1 MINRGAF
8 QKHYGQLRSDI
19 KRVQPKQIL
28 AFATA
33 LPGFF
38 RDRLTMA
45 SAEEQIRRM
54 LERRGEAFLALART
68 RIYESP
74 TSPYLPLLK
83 LAGCEFADLQT
94 HVHRYGLEKTLEQL
108 AREGVYLTSDEF
120 KGKTLVVRGGQSFR
134 VSPQDFM
141 RLDPSSGYTTQSSGT
156 RNEPVRS
163 FISLDWLAVRT
174 PVVGVFFAAHHLFSY
189 AHAVYDGILPA
200 SAGVNTLLTYAK
212 LGVVTDRWFA
222 RTIPADTWLEG
233 RYHSLITHLIVL
245 AGKRFGPG
253 FPRPD
258 FTDLSDIHRI
268 VRWVLQKNREGK
280 ACCITTPAS
289 NAARI
294 GRMAWEMG
302 ESLKGTKFIVTGEP
316 FTEAKRQVIERV
328 GAKGTS
334 RYAYGGG
341 LNIGFGCAAPRYID
355 EIHVNQHLFAVLS
368 HPEPLTTEG
377 PAIHPLLCTTL
388 HPLAPR
394 WLLNVQSGDYARL
407 ERRDCGCALERAGLL
422 LHLHHIRSFE
432 KFASEGMNYFHT
444 DLFELLEKTLPAEF
458 GGGPSDY
465 QLVEEEDS
473 TGQTRLTLRVHPA
486 VGDLDEARLLARLQ
500 EALAES
506 SREHRFMAKVWQAAG
521 TLRVRR
527 EAPYASP
534 RGKILPLHI
543 ID

>member
-1 MINRGAF
+1 M
-8 QKHYGQLRSDI
+8 
-19 KRVQPKQIL
+19 L

-38 RDRLTMA
+38 RERITVQ
-45 SAEEQIRRM
+45 SAEEQIKRM
-54 LERRGEAFLALART
+54 LDRREETFLALARA

-83 LAGCEFADLQT
+83 LAGCEFADLQSQ
-94 HVHRYGLEKTLEQL
+94 VHRYGLEETLEQL

-120 KGKTLVVRGGQSFR
+120 KGKKPVVRGRLSFR
-134 VSPQDFM
+134 VSPQDFR
-141 RLDPSSGYTTQSSGT
+141 RLDQSSGYTIQSSGT
-156 RNEPVRS
+156 RNDPVRS
-163 FISLDWLAVRT
+163 FISLDWLTVRT
-174 PVVGVFFAAHHLFSY
+174 LVVGVFFAAHGLCSC
-189 AHAVYDGILPA
+189 AHAIYDGILLA
-200 SAGVNTLLTYAK
+200 SAGVNSLLTYAK
-212 LGVVTDRWFA
+212 LGVIADRWFA
-222 RTIPADTWLEG
+222 RTIPVNTWLEG
-233 RYHSLITHLIVL
+233 RYHYLITYLIVL

-253 FPRPD
+253 FPKPD

-268 VRWVLQKNREGK
+268 VRWVLQKNREGR
-280 ACCITTPAS
+280 ACCITTAAS

-294 GRMAWEMG
+294 GRVAWEMG
-302 ESLKGTKFIVTGEP
+302 VSLQGTKFIVAGEP
-316 FTEAKRQVIERV
+316 FTEAKRQMIEQV

-341 LNIGFGCAAPRYID
+341 LNIGFGCADPRFID
-355 EIHVNQHLFAVLS
+355 EIHVNQHLLALLP
-368 HPEPLTTEG
+368 HPEPLTSEG

-394 WLLNVQSGDYARL
+394 LLLNVENGDYARL
-407 ERRDCGCALERAGLL
+407 ERRDCGCALERGGLT
-422 LHLHHIRSFE
+422 LHLHQIRSFE

-473 TGQTRLTLRVHPA
+473 NGQTRRTLRVHPTVA
-486 VGDLDEARLLARLQ
+486 DVDEARLLARLQ
-500 EALAES
+500 EALAEG
-506 SREHRFMAKVWQAAG
+506 SREQRFMTKVWQAAE

-534 RGKILPLHI
+534 RGKILPLYI
-543 ID
+543 PN